1 MWYQLRL
8 NESDVW
14 EPRECPDFFEKIP
27 GLHSM
32 DHFDYKIKRD
42 NLGEA
47 WEAAKFSKKL
57 AWFGVATSL
66 ISLTFTLWD
75 RFHG

>member
-8 NESDVW
+8 HEADVW
-14 EPRECPDFFEKIP
+14 EPRECGDFFEKIP
-27 GLHSM
+27 GLHPM
-32 DHFDYKIKRD
+32 DHFDFKIKRD

-47 WEAAKFSKKL
+47 WVAARFSKRL
-57 AWFGVATSL
+57 AWFGLAVSI